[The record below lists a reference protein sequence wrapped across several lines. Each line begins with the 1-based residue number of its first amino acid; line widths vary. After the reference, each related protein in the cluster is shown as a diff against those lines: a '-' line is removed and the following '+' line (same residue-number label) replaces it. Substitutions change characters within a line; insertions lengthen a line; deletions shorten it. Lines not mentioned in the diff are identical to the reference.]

1 MGGCFTPALEV
12 SMKAKKTPQVDG
24 LSATKKPW
32 GWELALLNDES
43 VMFSLL
49 WIRRGKATSFHCH
62 PNKITGY
69 IVLGGVAYVKFLS
82 GEATLHP
89 GKFLNLRPGL
99 FHETFA
105 KTSDCIL
112 LEIEAPPDK
121 TDLIRLSDQAG
132 RSDSSYEVTTLTLAQ
147 RWTVELSKVCDYLE
161 SGYIAEPRANL
172 AGVLITRSRMSISSL
187 IADTSGD
194 DEVIVTFIGDG
205 ILARPDIFEG
215 KAELVK
221 VGNVISMGN
230 LKKLLH
236 LISPDELRDMVV
248 FRCPDATFF
257 EEFGCA

>member
-1 MGGCFTPALEV
+1 MGGYSPPALEV
-12 SMKAKKTPQVDG
+12 SVKAEKTSPVDG

-32 GWELALLNDES
+32 GWELVLLNDES

-49 WIRRGKATSFHCH
+49 WISRGKATSFHCH

-69 IVLGGVAYVKFLS
+69 VVLGGVAYVKFLS
-82 GEATLHP
+82 GKATLHP
-89 GKFLNLRPGL
+89 GEFLNLRPGL

-105 KTSDCIL
+105 KAADCIL

-132 RSDSSYEVTTLTLAQ
+132 RLDSSYEVTTLTLAQ
-147 RWTVELSKVCDYLE
+147 RWSLELSKVLNYLE
-161 SGYIAEPRANL
+161 LGYMVESGINL
-172 AGVLITRSRMSISSL
+172 AGVLITRSRMSILSL
-187 IADTSGD
+187 IEETGSD
-194 DEVIVTFIGDG
+194 DDVIVTFIGNG
-205 ILARPDIFEG
+205 VLARPDIFEG
-215 KAELVK
+215 EAELVK
-221 VGNVISMGN
+221 VGNVISTGN

-236 LISPDELRDMVV
+236 LISLDQPRDMVF